1 MGVMGAYRI
10 FLNTTLA
17 AVLAFALFSLSAL
30 AQDSGDL
37 DPLYE
42 RLGRAGPEEA
52 GRIADDIQHELSKSG
67 SPSMDLVL
75 KRGRDALR
83 AGELGAAIDHFTAL
97 TDHAPGFAEGWHA
110 RSVAYA
116 RAGLYGPAL
125 ADLERALAL
134 NPRHFAAIY
143 SLAVLLEEVGQPDL
157 AREAYAQVKAI
168 HPHFED
174 VSTALDRLDASIG
187 GADL

>member
-1 MGVMGAYRI
+1 MGAYRI

-17 AVLAFALFSLSAL
+17 AGLAIALFSLPAG
-30 AQDSGDL
+30 AQQGPDL

-42 RLGRAGPEEA
+42 RLGQAGPEEA
-52 GRIADDIQHELSKSG
+52 ARIADDIQHILSRTG
-67 SPSMDLVL
+67 SPAMDLL
-75 KRGRDALR
+75 LRRGRDS
-83 AGELGAAIDHFTAL
+83 LGRGDLDAAIGHFAAL
-97 TDHAPGFAEGWHA
+97 VDHAPGFAEGWHA

-125 ADLERALAL
+125 ADLEHALAL

-157 AREAYAQVKAI
+157 AREAYAQVKSI